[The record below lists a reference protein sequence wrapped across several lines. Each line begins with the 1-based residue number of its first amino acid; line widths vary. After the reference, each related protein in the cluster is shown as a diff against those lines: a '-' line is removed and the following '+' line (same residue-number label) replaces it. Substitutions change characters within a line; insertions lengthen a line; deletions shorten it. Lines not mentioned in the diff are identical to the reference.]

1 MEEVFVTNF
10 VSDGTPIPIWEVSDI
25 TGITV
30 EELMKTAETITVK
43 IEVKENGKDEK
54 SFK

>member
-30 EELMKTAETITVK
+30 EELMKTAEVLIIKT
-43 IEVKENGKDEK
+43 EVNNDNRNKK
-54 SFK
+54 SSK